1 MKLKP
6 IQALK
11 LIDFLNNLG
20 FDILRQ
26 KGSHVFLKHPDGRTT
41 VIPVHKG
48 EEIGRGLLLK
58 ILADVKITRKNFI
71 EMLNKK

>member
-20 FDILRQ
+20 FEILKQ

-41 VIPVHKG
+41 VIPVNKG
-48 EEIGRGLLLK
+48 EEIGRGSLLK
-58 ILADVKITRKNFI
+58 ILADIKITRKNSL
-71 EMLNKK
+71 EC